1 MASATQQDENALM
14 TSDVPDRIKV
24 LWFLPT
30 HGDSRYLGTTEG
42 GRAVDLPYLTQIAK
56 AADTLGYY
64 GVLLPTGRA
73 CEDSW
78 VIASALAPLTERLRF
93 LVAVRP
99 GLQSPTLAAR
109 MTATLDRISN
119 GRLLINVV
127 TGGDPLE
134 NKGDGIFLSHAERY
148 EVTQEFLQIYKRVLA
163 GETVEHQGK
172 HFHIEDGRLLFEPIQ
187 QPYPPLYFGGSS
199 DAGTVVAAEEVDK
212 YLTWGEPPADVE
224 RKLDAVR
231 GQAAKAGRKLSF
243 GIRLHVI
250 PRETTEEAWAA
261 ADRLI
266 SRLSDETIASA
277 QKVFARMDSVG
288 QARMSALHG
297 GERSKLEVAPNLW
310 AGVGLVRGGAGTALV
325 GDGDT
330 IAERIDEY
338 RRLGIDTFIL
348 SGYPHLEEAYRFA
361 ELVLPKLPTDHAR
374 KASGTTVNTGPFGES
389 IAGDHRPKSLASAS

>member
-1 MASATQQDENALM
+1 MSTDAPEK
-14 TSDVPDRIKV
+14 IKV

-134 NKGDGIFLSHAERY
+134 NKGDGIFLSHTERY
-148 EVTQEFLQIYKRVLA
+148 EVTQEFLRIYKRVLS
-163 GETVEHQGK
+163 GETVEHRGK
-172 HFHIEDGRLLFEPIQ
+172 HFQIEDGRLLFPPVQ

-199 DAGTVVAAEEVDK
+199 DAATVVAAEEIDK
-212 YLTWGEPPADVE
+212 YLTWGEPPADVG

-231 GQAAKAGRKLSF
+231 EQADKAGRKLSF

-250 PRETTEEAWAA
+250 ARETTEEAWAA

-266 SRLSDETIASA
+266 SRLDDETIAAA
-277 QKVFARMDSVG
+277 QQVFARMDSVG

-297 GERSKLEVAPNLW
+297 GKRSNLEVAPNLW

-325 GDGDT
+325 GDPDT
-330 IAERIDEY
+330 VAERIDEY
-338 RRLGIDTFIL
+338 RRLGVDSFIL

-361 ELVLPKLPTDHAR
+361 ELVLPKLPMEHGTAPAR
-374 KASGTTVNTGPFGES
+374 AIPGTLGEA
-389 IAGDHRPKSLASAS
+389 IAGDHRPRQLASAS